1 MRVLLTGGSGFLG
14 SFTAEQLAADG
25 HVVRALVRPRSD
37 KRVLEKLP
45 RRIEQV
51 KGGGIQPRTAELLE
65 LRGLLE
71 PLLQQAAPGDPL
83 GGHFAALPVPLD
95 CTPWQTR
102 HPFPIGIPQW
112 EIEEVLEERA
122 IAGGARVLRGTAV
135 SGVES
140 DDSGVTMQFSFADIR

>member
-1 MRVLLTGGSGFLG
+1 M
-14 SFTAEQLAADG
+14 LAYEL
-25 HVVRALVRPRSD
+25 ALAGVETL
-37 KRVLEKLP
+37 VLEKLP
-45 RRIEQV
+45 QRIEQV

-71 PLLQQAAPGDPL
+71 PLLQRATSRDPV

-95 CTPWQTR
+95 CTPWRTR
-102 HPFPIGIPQW
+102 HPFPIAIPQW

-122 IAGGARVLRGTAV
+122 IAAGARVLRGTTV

-140 DDSGVTMQFSFADIR
+140 DNDGVVVTAGGLQARARYLAACDGGHSTVRQ